1 MFARTALLASAA
13 ALALGACASQP
24 ETRSGPVTIDYRKAA
39 PAASGRAA
47 AATPSPVRPPVV
59 SGRTMPPASTGPG
72 PLQPDR
78 PSSSP
83 AVQDAAAMA
92 PETEQRPGGALLQPK
107 DDPRARGIE
116 VLRGDSLYDIS
127 RRYSV
132 NMRALIE
139 TNDLQAPYALNPGQV
154 VYLPPPNI
162 HAVEPG
168 ETLYSVSRR
177 YNVDTRSLALING
190 MSKPWTVWPGDELLL
205 PPLARDQGRRIE
217 TAKISAPAVRQPV
230 VASSAKAPVNGPI
243 SLTPGA
249 PVVVADAG
257 RPKVAANPSGPANFI
272 WPVSGAVLKGF
283 GTSADGLR
291 NDGVN
296 IAAETGAD
304 VHATAA
310 GEVVYAGDELA
321 GFGNLILVRHPG
333 GWVSAYAHADR
344 LLVKEGDKVSQ
355 GQAIAAAGATGSA
368 SRPQVHFELRKG
380 KDPVDPT
387 QMLPALKG

>member
-1 MFARTALLASAA
+1 MSVRTALLASAA
-13 ALALGACASQP
+13 LALAACAAQP
-24 ETRSGPVTIDYRKAA
+24 ATRSGPVSIDYRKAA
-39 PAASGRAA
+39 PPAPGRAIA
-47 AATPSPVRPPVV
+47 AAPAPMRPPFV
-59 SGRTMPPASTGPG
+59 SGRTMPPASTAPG
-72 PLQPDR
+72 PVQPER

-92 PETEQRPGGALLQPK
+92 PETGQRPGGALLQPK
-107 DDPRARGIE
+107 DDPRARRIE

-139 TNDLQAPYALNPGQV
+139 TNDLQAPYALNTGQV

-162 HAVEPG
+162 HRVEPG

-190 MSKPWTVWPGDELLL
+190 MSRPWTVWPGDELLL
-205 PPLARDQGRRIE
+205 PPLARDQGRRIG
-217 TAKISAPAVRQPV
+217 TAKVSAPAVRPPV
-230 VASSAKAPVNGPI
+230 MTPSAKAAVNGPI
-243 SLTPGA
+243 PLTPGA
-249 PVVVADAG
+249 PVGVANAG
-257 RPKVAANPSGPANFI
+257 RPQLAANPSEPVSFI

-283 GTSADGLR
+283 GTGADGLR

-304 VHATAA
+304 VQATAA
-310 GEVVYAGDELA
+310 GEVVYAGDELV
-321 GFGNLILVRHPG
+321 GFGNLILVRHSG

-355 GQAIAAAGATGSA
+355 GQTIAAAGATGSA